1 MKTTPDPQHYIVP
14 VGQGFAVLPFD
25 EDVCRHLNPYEGP
38 VLTAEEAVAAVKGQD
53 VSLVYNVKEWG
64 VYWVRGENL
73 TVQRLENVR
82 AK

>member
-1 MKTTPDPQHYIVP
+1 MKTTPDPKYYVVP
-14 VGQGFAVLPFD
+14 VKNGFAVLPFD

-38 VLTAEEAVAAVKGQD
+38 ILTAEEAVVAAKGQD